1 MTRDEARKL
10 YTDISS
16 LVYVF
21 GGDLR
26 QKCLQRG
33 LPSELVDEFIEND
46 KRFNQFLK
54 AHDPVGKKA
63 IRHRR
68 REFESQNGNKSI
80 ARSTLWF

>member
-21 GGDLR
+21 GGNLR

-33 LPSELVDEFIEND
+33 LPSELVDEFIDND

-54 AHDPVGKKA
+54 AHDSGGDKKSDQDSGGNGKP
-63 IRHRR
+63 
-68 REFESQNGNKSI
+68 
-80 ARSTLWF
+80 

>member
-10 YTDISS
+10 YTDVSS

-33 LPSELVDEFIEND
+33 IPGDLVDEFIEND
-46 KRFNQFLK
+46 RRFNQFLK
-54 AHDPVGKKA
+54 SHDSGG
-63 IRHRR
+63 
-68 REFESQNGNKSI
+68 ESKGSGQGPDG
-80 ARSTLWF
+80 AP

>member
-10 YTDISS
+10 YTDVSS

-33 LPSELVDEFIEND
+33 IPGDLVDEFIEND
-46 KRFNQFLK
+46 KRFNQFLQ
-54 AHDPVGKKA
+54 AHDSGGERKDSGQDPG
-63 IRHRR
+63 
-68 REFESQNGNKSI
+68 
-80 ARSTLWF
+80 

>member
-21 GGDLR
+21 GGDMR

-33 LPSELVDEFIEND
+33 LHHGLVGELIGTA
-46 KRFNQFLK
+46 KRFNQFL
-54 AHDPVGKKA
+54 
-63 IRHRR
+63 
-68 REFESQNGNKSI
+68 
-80 ARSTLWF
+80 

>member
-33 LPSELVDEFIEND
+33 LPSDLVDEFIEND
-46 KRFNQFLK
+46 KRFNQFLT
-54 AHDPVGKKA
+54 AHDFGGDKKSEKNSGGNGKP
-63 IRHRR
+63 
-68 REFESQNGNKSI
+68 
-80 ARSTLWF
+80 

>member
-54 AHDPVGKKA
+54 AHDSGGDKKN
-63 IRHRR
+63 
-68 REFESQNGNKSI
+68 QPNNGG
-80 ARSTLWF
+80 

>member
-54 AHDPVGKKA
+54 AHDFGGEKKNDPNNGG
-63 IRHRR
+63 
-68 REFESQNGNKSI
+68 SQKP
-80 ARSTLWF
+80 

>member
-10 YTDISS
+10 YTDVSS

-33 LPSELVDEFIEND
+33 IPSDLVDEFIEND
-46 KRFNQFLK
+46 KRFNQFLR
-54 AHDPVGKKA
+54 AHDSGGGKKS
-63 IRHRR
+63 
-68 REFESQNGNKSI
+68 ETENGG
-80 ARSTLWF
+80 TPQP

>member
-26 QKCLQRG
+26 QKCQQRG
-33 LPSELVDEFIEND
+33 LPDELIDEFIEND
-46 KRFNQFLK
+46 KRFNKFLK
-54 AHDPVGKKA
+54 AHDSSGEKKDDSGDGGKP
-63 IRHRR
+63 
-68 REFESQNGNKSI
+68 
-80 ARSTLWF
+80 

>member
-1 MTRDEARKL
+1 MRVAMTRDEARKL

-33 LPSELVDEFIEND
+33 LPSEIVDEFIEND

-54 AHDPVGKKA
+54 AHDFGGDKKDS
-63 IRHRR
+63 
-68 REFESQNGNKSI
+68 EKKP
-80 ARSTLWF
+80 

>member
-1 MTRDEARKL
+1 MTREDARKL

-33 LPSELVDEFIEND
+33 LPPELVDEFIDSD

-54 AHDPVGKKA
+54 SHDSSGDAKGGQGSGGNGKP
-63 IRHRR
+63 
-68 REFESQNGNKSI
+68 
-80 ARSTLWF
+80 

>member
-10 YTDISS
+10 YTDVSS

-33 LPSELVDEFIEND
+33 IPSDLVDEFIEND

-54 AHDPVGKKA
+54 AHDSGGEKRDSGKDPDA
-63 IRHRR
+63 
-68 REFESQNGNKSI
+68 
-80 ARSTLWF
+80 AP

>member
-33 LPSELVDEFIEND
+33 LPSDLVDEFIEND

-54 AHDPVGKKA
+54 AHDFDGDKKSDQNSGGNGKP
-63 IRHRR
+63 
-68 REFESQNGNKSI
+68 
-80 ARSTLWF
+80 

>member
-1 MTRDEARKL
+1 MTREEAQKL

-33 LPSELVDEFIEND
+33 LPSELVDEFMEND
-46 KRFNQFLK
+46 KRFNKFLK
-54 AHDPVGKKA
+54 AHDFSGEKKD
-63 IRHRR
+63 
-68 REFESQNGNKSI
+68 SDKKP
-80 ARSTLWF
+80 

>member
-54 AHDPVGKKA
+54 AHDSGGERKGNSGNGGGGKP
-63 IRHRR
+63 
-68 REFESQNGNKSI
+68 
-80 ARSTLWF
+80 

>member
-33 LPSELVDEFIEND
+33 LPPELVDEFIEHD

-54 AHDPVGKKA
+54 AHDFGGEKKNDPNNGGAGK
-63 IRHRR
+63 
-68 REFESQNGNKSI
+68 S
-80 ARSTLWF
+80 

>member
-54 AHDPVGKKA
+54 AHDSTGEKKGNSGNGGGGKP
-63 IRHRR
+63 
-68 REFESQNGNKSI
+68 
-80 ARSTLWF
+80 

>member
-54 AHDPVGKKA
+54 AHDSGGEKKNDA
-63 IRHRR
+63 G
-68 REFESQNGNKSI
+68 NGGS
-80 ARSTLWF
+80 RQP

>member
-1 MTRDEARKL
+1 MRAAMTRDEARKL

-33 LPSELVDEFIEND
+33 LICGFSCS
-46 KRFNQFLK
+46 RFMADNTNKGVSLSLK
-54 AHDPVGKKA
+54 
-63 IRHRR
+63 
-68 REFESQNGNKSI
+68 
-80 ARSTLWF
+80 